1 MKSGQRQTVKSR
13 VCLGIAIF
21 LVAWMSGG
29 ALAEEKKAR
38 RPRTHVALRHA
49 DDFGHKGSGTGEFL
63 HPHDVAIDP
72 AGNILVVDTGNHRV
86 VKLNSKGAYL
96 TEVGGFGWDDR
107 QFNDPTSISTG
118 TGLEV
123 YIADRENQRVALY
136 SQHLKLVALVGGR
149 DVDGALAMGKLGG
162 VATTREGEVY
172 VTDQDLD
179 QVVQV
184 STFSRTDRSFGGY
197 GYGSGELRSPTAIDV
212 DDEGRVYV
220 CDTENDRVV
229 VFDRFGNFDREILAD
244 VVSKPAGITVG
255 PQGILFVSDTGLNR
269 ILAID
274 LANDQLVGRWG
285 GPKAGSAAGRFDTPR
300 GLAFDYRGK
309 HLLVVDSGNHRIQ
322 RFKTLILKKSR
333 VEAPDSDR

>member
-1 MKSGQRQTVKSR
+1 MRYQVIQFATV
-13 VCLGIAIF
+13 IAV
-21 LVAWMSGG
+21 LTGNV
-29 ALAEEKKAR
+29 LAEGEKAR
-38 RPRTHVALRHA
+38 KPRTHVALRYA
-49 DDFGHKGSGTGEFL
+49 DDFGRKGSGTGEFL

-96 TEVGGFGWDDR
+96 TEVGGFGWDDG
-107 QFNDPTSISTG
+107 QFNSPTGISTG

-136 SQHLKLVALVGGR
+136 SQHLKLMSLVGGR
-149 DVDGALAMGKLGG
+149 DLQGALAMGKLGG

-179 QVVQV
+179 LVIQV
-184 STFSRTDRSFGGY
+184 STFSRTDRTFGGY
-197 GYGSGELRSPTAIDV
+197 GYGLGELRSPTAIDV

-229 VFDRFGNFDREILAD
+229 VFDRFGNYDREILAE
-244 VVSKPAGITVG
+244 VLSKPAGLTVG
-255 PQGILFVSDTGLNR
+255 PENVLFVSDTSLNR
-269 ILAID
+269 VLVVD
-274 LANDQLVGRWG
+274 LATDQVVGRLG

-300 GLAFDYRGK
+300 GLAFDDRGK

-322 RFKTLILKKSR
+322 RFKTLILKK
-333 VEAPDSDR
+333 